1 MASGGEGK
9 RVMAT
14 AGIII
19 AALFYGLIGLAALL
33 RPRHLLQGFGI
44 AAEAVDSRNEIRAVY
59 GGLPLTMSGLLAF
72 TLGGSDLADG
82 ILVALASVSA
92 GMAAGRLVSAMIDR
106 QIGRNPVIFTI
117 LELIVAAL
125 IAGGI

>member
-1 MASGGEGK
+1 M
-9 RVMAT
+9 MAT

-19 AALFYGLIGLAALL
+19 AALIYGLIGLAALL

-44 AAEAVDSRNEIRAVY
+44 EAEAVDSRNEIRAVY
-59 GGLPLTMSGLLAF
+59 GGLPIAMAGLLAF
-72 TLGGSDLADG
+72 TLGGSDLAHG
-82 ILVALASVSA
+82 ILVALAAVSA
-92 GMAAGRLVSAMIDR
+92 GMAAGRLVSAAIDR
-106 QIGRNPVIFTI
+106 QMGRNPVIFTI

>member
-1 MASGGEGK
+1 M
-9 RVMAT
+9 MAT

-33 RPRHLLQGFGI
+33 QPRHLLQGFGI
-44 AAEAVDSRNEIRAVY
+44 EAEAVDSRNEIRAVY
-59 GGLPLTMSGLLAF
+59 GGLPLAIAGLLTF
-72 TLGGSDLADG
+72 TLGGSNLADG
-82 ILVALASVSA
+82 ILVALAAVSG
-92 GMAAGRLVSAMIDR
+92 GMAAGRLASAAIDR
-106 QIGRNPVIFTI
+106 QMGRNPAIFTI

>member
-1 MASGGEGK
+1 
-9 RVMAT
+9 MAT